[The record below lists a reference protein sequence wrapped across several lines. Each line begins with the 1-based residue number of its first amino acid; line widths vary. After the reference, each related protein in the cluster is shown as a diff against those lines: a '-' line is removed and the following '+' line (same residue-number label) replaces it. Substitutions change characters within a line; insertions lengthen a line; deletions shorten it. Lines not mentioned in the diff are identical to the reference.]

1 MLIYMAR
8 FTSVFITLTII
19 LFACTKKNTVPEP
32 PAVSIV
38 PQPVALSVANNYF
51 ILNDTVTISA
61 NLTEELSVVSF
72 LIDFFKTQNV
82 HTKITNDTVADITFR
97 SFVSDN
103 YLPEGYYHMVVNAEG
118 VDIFSTSA
126 SGLFYGTQ
134 SLMQLIVQEKK
145 DWQVPY
151 LTLTDFPRFSW
162 RGLHLDVS
170 RHFFPVDFVKRY
182 IDLMA
187 RYKFN
192 TFHWHLTEDQ
202 GWRIEIKKYPKLQE
216 VAAYRKE
223 TLIGHYSAQPH
234 QFDGQ
239 RYGGYYTQE
248 EIKEVVAYAAERFV
262 TIVPEIEMPG
272 HALAALSA
280 YPHLGCTGGPYET
293 ATLWGVFDD
302 VYCAGKE
309 STFTFL
315 EDVLDEVI
323 ELFPGQYIHI
333 GGDECPKTRWKEC
346 AQCQKRMKVEGLSDE
361 HELQSYF
368 IQRIEKYLNARGK
381 KIIGWDE
388 ILEGGLA
395 PNAAVMSWRGEEGGI
410 AAAKAGH
417 DVVMTPGFALYF
429 DHYQGDPQ
437 NEPVAIGGNTPLKK
451 VYSYEPIPASLAQDE
466 QRFILG
472 AQANV
477 WTEYIKTPEHVEY
490 MTYPRALALAEVV
503 WSPKEARD
511 WTSFVNRLT
520 HQYVLLER
528 QKVNFR
534 KPTEAELK

>member
-8 FTSVFITLTII
+8 FTSVFIILTII

-61 NLTEELSVVSF
+61 NLTEELSAVSF

-82 HTKITNDTVADITFR
+82 PTKIITDTIADITFR
-97 SFVSDN
+97 SFVSEK

-234 QFDGQ
+234 QYDGQ
-239 RYGGYYTQE
+239 PYGGYYTQE

-280 YPHLGCTGGPYET
+280 YPHLGCTTGPYET

-437 NEPVAIGGNTPLKK
+437 NEPVAIGGNTSLKK
-451 VYSYEPIPASLAQDE
+451 VYSYEPIPASLDQNE

-534 KPTEAELK
+534 KPTEAELE

>member
-8 FTSVFITLTII
+8 FTSVFIILTII

-61 NLTEELSVVSF
+61 NLTEELSAVSF

-82 HTKITNDTVADITFR
+82 PTKIITDTIADITFR
-97 SFVSDN
+97 SFVSEK

-234 QFDGQ
+234 QYDGQ

-280 YPHLGCTGGPYET
+280 HPHLGCTGGPYET

-315 EDVLDEVI
+315 EDVLNEVI

-333 GGDECPKTRWKEC
+333 GGDECPKTRWQEC

-437 NEPVAIGGNTPLKK
+437 NEPVAIGGNTSLKK
-451 VYSYEPIPASLAQDE
+451 VYSYEPIPASLDQNE

-534 KPTEAELK
+534 KPTEAELE